1 MDLRPQW
8 LLELGPNTPSTI
20 QRRRGAGIK
29 KMGHWYRTASPPLEK
44 CWRGIGLFEHRTIR
58 DASGNFGHT
67 GSLAPCPHQVEVSS
81 VSAKQY
87 VWVARGRHKNFLST
101 IHGGSPLSAPFWG
114 RVISRKTLNSWN
126 AREAGRPHR
135 SHIPVKN

>member
-1 MDLRPQW
+1 MAPRTWPKYTI
-8 LLELGPNTPSTI
+8 NYSTAK
-20 QRRRGAGIK
+20 RSWDK
-29 KMGHWYRTASPPLEK
+29 KNGTLVPYCIPPPLEK